1 MFIIFP
7 ARSKKNQAR
16 KLQPVPSATVVKPKR
31 NKTKE
36 NLRTT
41 LMLIIVCILFLITEF
56 PQAIL
61 ILFSIISGNPDSDDS
76 FYKRIYTPL
85 GDVLD
90 MLALINNSI
99 NFLLYCTMSRA
110 FRNTFY
116 TIIMK
121 VSCCEW
127 LLAPCLPKDAKGR
140 NIGFLTVNGFFKSN
154 YRLLQQKLKPKPD
167 RKSKPAKRAPID
179 RLTPTTPTTTT

>member
-1 MFIIFP
+1 MAIMYLYNIKIIKLNFN
-7 ARSKKNQAR
+7 RNTFKIYSESNHVFFSLSKKNQKR
-16 KLQPVPSATVVKPKR
+16 KLQPVPNPTVVKPKR

-61 ILFSIISGNPDSDDS
+61 IFFSIIQGDPLKDESS
-76 FYKRIYTPL
+76 FYRRVYTPL
-85 GDVLD
+85 GDLLD

-99 NFLLYCTMSRA
+99 NFILYCTMSRA

-116 TIIMK
+116 MLIMRL
-121 VSCCEW
+121 SCCAW
-127 LLAPCLPKDAKGR
+127 LLSPCLPKDAQGNKSY
-140 NIGFLTVNGFFKSN
+140 FKFSFFFF
-154 YRLLQQKLKPKPD
+154 
-167 RKSKPAKRAPID
+167 
-179 RLTPTTPTTTT
+179 